1 MRGIIAHS
9 RASAPSVP
17 SLKPVVYGIMGG
29 MKTKKT
35 LRSRLCLWARAIRVE
50 QWTKN
55 GVVMMAWFFSVADA
69 SQREIVRGW
78 ESFLLAVAMAG
89 AFSFVSSAFYLL
101 NDVSD
106 YEADRLHPV
115 KRFRP
120 VAAGAVSRLS
130 AVRVALVLFA
140 LGFLYPALVVIF
152 LPSRTLAFA
161 TMLAYTVMQCLYTG
175 FLKRV
180 PYLDVVTL
188 ATGFVLRAVAG
199 AAIISAYIS
208 PWLLVCTFT
217 LSMFLAFCK
226 RRAEMD
232 TALASRAVL
241 KRYHPRALGVLILL
255 AGAASFG
262 EYLVYTLTSKMG
274 ARFPLLWATSLF
286 VAAGIVRYL
295 VLVWRKADVGRPER
309 ILLTDRP
316 LWLAIAGYGLSA
328 VLAVALG

>member
-17 SLKPVVYGIMGG
+17 SLKSVVYGIMGG

-120 VAAGAVSRLS
+120 VAAGTVSRLS

-316 LWLAIAGYGLSA
+316 LWLAIVGYGLSA

>member
-1 MRGIIAHS
+1 MK
-9 RASAPSVP
+9 RAF
-17 SLKPVVYGIMGG
+17 
-29 MKTKKT
+29 
-35 LRSRLCLWARAIRVE
+35 LWARAIRVE

-69 SQREIVRGW
+69 SQREIARGW
-78 ESFLLAVAMAG
+78 ESFLMAVAMAG

-120 VAAGAVSRLS
+120 VAAGLIPRIS
-130 AVRVALVLFA
+130 AVRAALVFFA
-140 LGFLYPALVVIF
+140 VGFMYPALVVIF
-152 LPSRTLAFA
+152 LPSRTVAFA

-188 ATGFVLRAVAG
+188 AAGFVLRAMAG
-199 AAIISAYIS
+199 AAIISAYVS

-226 RRAEMD
+226 RHAERE
-232 TALASRAVL
+232 TAIASRAVL
-241 KRYHPRALGVLILL
+241 RHYHPRLLTALILL
-255 AGAASFG
+255 AGAASVG
-262 EYLVYTLTSKMG
+262 EYLAYTLTSKMG
-274 ARFPLLWATSLF
+274 ARFPWLWTTSLF

-295 VLVWRKADVGRPER
+295 RLVGRKADVGRPER

-316 LWLAIAGYGLSA
+316 LWLIIAGYGLTA
-328 VLAVALG
+328 VLVVLLG